1 MNKIIP
7 SGGIAKLPKAQLGIN
22 LGFSTTKTFMPLS
35 THIHVYWHFHM
46 PVVIKLLQILSFL
59 TSPPSIPLPWFCPE
73 PTLYSSPSVCL
84 LIPTTL
90 LPFYYMY
97 LYSIHYNH
105 CNKSH
110 LLLSYKFGLSILF
123 IISVLWVKIFFSHTH
138 SISYIKV

>member
-35 THIHVYWHFHM
+35 THIHVYWHFHV

-73 PTLYSSPSVCL
+73 TALFSSPWQYSYWSQL
-84 LIPTTL
+84 RS
-90 LPFYYMY
+90 FYYMY
-97 LYSIHYNH
+97 MYSIYYNH
-105 CNKSH
+105 CNILH
-110 LLLSYKFGLSILF
+110 LLLTDIYKFGLSILF
-123 IISVLWVKIFFSHTH
+123 IISVLWVKFFSLSFHIIH
-138 SISYIKV
+138 